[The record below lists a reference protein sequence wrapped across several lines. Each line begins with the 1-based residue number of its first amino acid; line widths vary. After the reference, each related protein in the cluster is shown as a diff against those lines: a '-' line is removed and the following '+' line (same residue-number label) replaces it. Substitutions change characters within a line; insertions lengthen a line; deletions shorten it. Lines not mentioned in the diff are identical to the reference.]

1 MCTYTC
7 AFPHTHSLSHTGTF
21 LSQEVGSRFG
31 GSSPPRLH
39 LSMKH
44 LSGPP
49 YNLPEARPCAPPP
62 PAPGLPSRSSWT
74 LLRES
79 KMTSRLWV
87 EDRDARS
94 LEEVRRGLTTPVSP
108 DLESVEAGSQTGRG
122 PMVASESIHTGRQ
135 PRGVGP
141 RGRESWWM
149 WDLESSTMQDGN
161 SLFDGL
167 GSFSGGVGREAAEER
182 GLSNQCCPHPHPHPV
197 EDLPPCDPDQPRRIK
212 AKSGSGPSC
221 QWARG
226 AS

>member
-1 MCTYTC
+1 
-7 AFPHTHSLSHTGTF
+7 
-21 LSQEVGSRFG
+21 
-31 GSSPPRLH
+31 
-39 LSMKH
+39 MKH

-74 LLRES
+74 LLSES
-79 KMTSRLWV
+79 KMTSWLWV

-94 LEEVRRGLTTPVSP
+94 LEEVRRGLTTPISP

-122 PMVASESIHTGRQ
+122 PVVASESIHTGRQ

-167 GSFSGGVGREAAEER
+167 GSFSGGVGREAVEER
-182 GLSNQCCPHPHPHPV
+182 GLSNQCCPHPHPV
-197 EDLPPCDPDQPRRIK
+197 EDLPPRDPDQPRRIK

-226 AS
+226 AG